1 MLRMD
6 LKTRKQMKKYHVQN
20 YVKFKKDM
28 AEAIKRVPNV
38 DYKDLSRDQMIIQF
52 LPLVEKLARR
62 FSTSQQASG
71 VMSIMDIIQEGNY
84 GLCAGVDRIDWD
96 TILDSENQAKTLK
109 SFLAKRIKGAIRR
122 EIDKNRGSM
131 RIPEHKL
138 NEIRKDFGEDKKMV
152 SLFFNSV
159 FTSLDA
165 GTPEQQA
172 KAYNIPDNIKEY
184 NKEMLSAYIK
194 SLMLQYLNPKEFQVL
209 RLSYGLDCDKHSA
222 KQIADI
228 LGIKGTSSYVRVSQ
242 LKKQAIDKLVENV
255 PYSQVVDYL

>member
-1 MLRMD
+1 
-6 LKTRKQMKKYHVQN
+6 MKKYHVQN
-20 YVKFKKDM
+20 YVRYKHDV
-28 AEAIKRVPNV
+28 AAAIKKLPNKP
-38 DYKDLSRDQMIIQF
+38 YEYLSREQLVTKF

-71 VMSIMDIIQEGNY
+71 VMSIMDIIQEGNL
-84 GLCAGVDRIDWD
+84 GLCAGVDRIEWD
-96 TILDSENQAKTLK
+96 TVLEAENKEKRLK

-122 EIDKNRGSM
+122 GIDTNRGSM

-138 NEIRKDFGEDKKMV
+138 NEIRKDFGEDKRMV

-172 KAYNIPDNIKEY
+172 LAYNIPDKIKDYNI
-184 NKEMLSAYIK
+184 EMLSAYLK
-194 SLMLQYLNPKEFQVL
+194 SLMLNYLNPKEYQVL
-209 RLSYGLDCDKHSA
+209 RLSYGLDCKKHSA
-222 KQIADI
+222 KEIADI
-228 LGIKGTSSYVRVSQ
+228 LGIKGTSSYVRISQ
-242 LKKQAIDKLVENV
+242 LKKLAIDKLIEKV